1 MTAQLL
7 AAIRRSVRLNHLYN
21 DTELLERWVERRDEA
36 GFAELVQRHG
46 PMVLAVCRR
55 MLGPTA
61 DADDAF
67 QATILILVRK
77 ARSLRR
83 GELLANWLC
92 AVAYRASHTLRR
104 SRARR
109 QQYEHD
115 VATMRDSA
123 DSASDPRD
131 WLPLFDAAL
140 QRLPERFRSAVVLCE
155 LQGVSRSEAAKALGL
170 NEGTLS
176 SRLAR
181 ARRLLRSELGRHGFP
196 LAIGTLLAPAFVPD
210 ALASATLRQ
219 AAVAPGVLQLME
231 GVIREMAQ
239 SKIRIGATLVAAVL
253 ATAGLSISVGGR
265 QPEPPPLAAKEPM
278 KPQEKPAP
286 PPVADPKQPVA
297 TINGEPITREEY
309 GEYLIRLHGADKLEA
324 FVNRRIIERAC
335 EQKKITVTDAEIEE
349 ELDRDLKQLNVD
361 RDQFVKNALKQ
372 FGKSMTEWKEDVLRP
387 RLMMNKL
394 IGATLKVTDDDL
406 RKVYENHK

>member
-7 AAIRRSVRLNHLYN
+7 ASIRRSVRPHQLCN
-21 DTELLERWVERRDEA
+21 DTELLEQWVERRDEA

-55 MLGPTA
+55 MLGRTT

-67 QATILILVRK
+67 QATFLIFVRK
-77 ARSLRR
+77 AGSLRR

-104 SRARR
+104 SRVRR

-115 VATMRDSA
+115 VAIMRETV

-239 SKIRIGATLVAAVL
+239 SKLRIGATLVAAVL
-253 ATAGLSISVGGR
+253 ATAGLSMSVGGR
-265 QPEPPPLAAKEPM
+265 QPEPQPVAGKESTKPP
-278 KPQEKPAP
+278 EKPA

-309 GEYLIRLHGADKLEA
+309 GEYLIRLHGAAKLEA

-335 EQKKITVTDAEIEE
+335 NQKKIAVTEAEIEE

-361 RDQFVKNALKQ
+361 RDQFVKDVLKQ
-372 FGKSMTEWKEDVLRP
+372 DGRSMAEWKEVVLRP
-387 RLMMNKL
+387 RLM
-394 IGATLKVTDDDL
+394 
-406 RKVYENHK
+406 